1 MNSFLHCD
9 HLSKVASKYSRPPDL
24 IYPYYS
30 ISKGI
35 CSNQLRL
42 LSSLSFSLYLL
53 YIVITINIFHWTYA
67 KTVPIQYSS
76 EHVAQLYR
84 NAAECSKTNPQSRLL
99 TKLIACFRIS
109 GMCVKPAVFAV
120 TSLNI
125 CENFV
130 ASVDLFFVFFSK
142 RFDSF
147 TDFII
152 FYLIHEPGHP
162 SFIGLMLKL
171 CISNILMSM

>member
-1 MNSFLHCD
+1 MLVEFTRFESELLPNWPIGTYKFCIFIDHRRGLFLNSFLHCD

-42 LSSLSFSLYLL
+42 FSSLSFSLYLL

-109 GMCVKPAVFAV
+109 GMCVKPAVFSV
-120 TSLNI
+120 TSLLFWWRI
-125 CENFV
+125 FV
-130 ASVDLFFVFFSK
+130 
-142 RFDSF
+142 R
-147 TDFII
+147 
-152 FYLIHEPGHP
+152 
-162 SFIGLMLKL
+162 
-171 CISNILMSM
+171 IS